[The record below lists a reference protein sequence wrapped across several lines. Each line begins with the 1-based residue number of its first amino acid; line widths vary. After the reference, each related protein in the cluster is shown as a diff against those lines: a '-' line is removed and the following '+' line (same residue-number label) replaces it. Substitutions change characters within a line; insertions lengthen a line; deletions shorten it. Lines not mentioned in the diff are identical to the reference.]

1 MTQIFYATQTAERR
15 VAADAERLKEKW
27 AEAHFSHRG
36 LGAISPPTSPEDDED
51 FFILWKKCSHLPL
64 LAMTENKFFLWYKKV
79 SVYN

>member
-27 AEAHFSHRG
+27 AEARFSHGG

-51 FFILWKKCSHLPL
+51 FLFYGKNTVIFPCLP
-64 LAMTENKFFLWYKKV
+64 
-79 SVYN
+79 